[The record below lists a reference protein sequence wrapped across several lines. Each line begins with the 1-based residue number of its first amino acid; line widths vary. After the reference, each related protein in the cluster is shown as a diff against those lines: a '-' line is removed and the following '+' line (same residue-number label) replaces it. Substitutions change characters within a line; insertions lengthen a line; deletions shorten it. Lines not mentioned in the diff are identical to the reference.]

1 MKQKIEKI
9 MGIILIV
16 MIIIIS
22 VCYNFSIYNIL
33 ASASNESTKNQYK
46 DKVIVIDPGHGG
58 FDPGKIGINKE
69 NEKDINLKIA
79 LKLKKE
85 CEKKGIKIVMT
96 RDTDTD
102 LSGGNTGNKKKTDMY
117 NRASIINES
126 DADICVSIHQNS
138 YNGGDIHGAQVFYH
152 SSSEQGKN
160 LANIIQNEIK
170 EELDT
175 TNKRIS
181 KENSSYYILKK
192 SNCPTVIVE
201 CGFLSNWNEAN
212 NLKDEFY
219 QERMA
224 KVILKGILKYFDGQN
239 SNKYNK

>member
-1 MKQKIEKI
+1 M
-9 MGIILIV
+9 
-16 MIIIIS
+16 
-22 VCYNFSIYNIL
+22 
-33 ASASNESTKNQYK
+33 
-46 DKVIVIDPGHGG
+46 
-58 FDPGKIGINKE
+58 E
-69 NEKDINLKIA
+69 N
-79 LKLKKE
+79 
-85 CEKKGIKIVMT
+85 T
-96 RDTDTD
+96 RT
-102 LSGGNTGNKKKTDMY
+102 LFM
-117 NRASIINES
+117 
-126 DADICVSIHQNS
+126 C
-138 YNGGDIHGAQVFYH
+138 GDIHGAQVFYH

-239 SNKYNK
+239 LNKYNK